1 MIKFSQK
8 QLKELI
14 KIGAAINV
22 TNAKTRT
29 DIPENYTQI
38 GYSCGVYGCNGQ
50 LFIGEMS
57 HKLYATTSYNYSL

>member
-14 KIGAAINV
+14 KTGVAIDV
-22 TNAKTRT
+22 TDA

>member
-14 KIGAAINV
+14 KTGVAIDV
-22 TNAKTRT
+22 TDRT

-38 GYSCGVYGCNGQ
+38 GYSGGVYGCNGQ

>member
-14 KIGAAINV
+14 KTGVAIDV
-22 TNAKTRT
+22 TDAKTRI

>member
-14 KIGAAINV
+14 KIGAAIDV
-22 TNAKTRT
+22 TNTETRN
-29 DIPENYTQI
+29 DIPEYYTQI
-38 GYSCGVYGCNGQ
+38 GYSCGIYGCNGQ
-50 LFIGEMS
+50 LFIGQMS